1 MMNNNMNKK
10 KMIQIF
16 ILVIIFLSM
25 LTIIFVSRDL
35 FFNNNQSYQPP
46 SSTVKVKASQ
56 KTYSRFIAL
65 NQLPS
70 PTATEPTPSLSITE
84 ELEMPTPSLE
94 VSPSDSLT
102 PTEIILVKA
111 VSSTINPEELTST
124 TTPTEENIEIPASGF
139 YQNLQWLFI
148 ISTLIIFFSFI
159 L

>member
-1 MMNNNMNKK
+1 MNKK
-10 KMIQIF
+10 RLTQIF

-25 LTIIFVSRDL
+25 LTIIFVSKDL
-35 FFNNNQSYQPP
+35 FFNNYQTYQPS

-70 PTATEPTPSLSITE
+70 PTLNEPTPTLKITE
-84 ELEMPTPSLE
+84 ELKTPTPSSLISPLE
-94 VSPSDSLT
+94 SPT
-102 PTEIILVKA
+102 PTEIILAKA
-111 VSSTINPEELTST
+111 ASLTITPEESIVTTS
-124 TTPTEENIEIPASGF
+124 PTKGSTEIPDSGF

>member
-1 MMNNNMNKK
+1 MNKK
-10 KMIQIF
+10 RLTQIF

-25 LTIIFVSRDL
+25 LTTIFVSRDL
-35 FFNNNQSYQPP
+35 FLNNNQTYQP
-46 SSTVKVKASQ
+46 STSTVKVKASQ

-70 PTATEPTPSLSITE
+70 STPTEPTPSLSITE

-94 VSPSDSLT
+94 VSPSESVT

-111 VSSTINPEELTST
+111 VSSTITPEESIAATSSVKGDT
-124 TTPTEENIEIPASGF
+124 GIPASGF
-139 YQNLQWLFI
+139 YQNLLWLLI
-148 ISTLIIFFSFI
+148 IPTLIIFFSFI